1 MRSTLLTLSDLNQS
15 QRLTI
20 GSAVAVLIVLFFLHN
35 PLSGYTTTYSYSYQK
50 ALEPCPPD
58 DKEKYREFLVSFYQS
73 DLGKEQRRIA
83 EAFGGIEKEI
93 ESKTQNCHLLAP
105 GLHTDSRSNLE
116 VVEKDLPFEQWSSVN
131 PLVEWLKPLVNFIY
145 GVLMIISISAVFVG
159 FVFRQKSHD

>member
-1 MRSTLLTLSDLNQS
+1 MRSNLLTLSDLNQS

-20 GSAVAVLIVLFFLHN
+20 GCAIAVLIVLFFLHN

-58 DKEKYREFLVSFYQS
+58 DKEKYREFLVSFYRS
-73 DLGKEQRRIA
+73 DLGKDQRRIA
-83 EAFGGIEKEI
+83 EALGGIEKEI
-93 ESKTQNCHLLAP
+93 ERKIQNCHLLAP
-105 GLHTDSRSNLE
+105 GLPTDSRSNLE
-116 VVEKDLPFEQWSSVN
+116 FVEKDLPFEQWSSVN

-145 GVLMIISISAVFVG
+145 GALMIISISAVFVG